1 MHQLQREPKVQR
13 EHERIFAVCPV
24 ESIRAEARR
33 CGVVPKRAPAPDP
46 RKRARK
52 KGRVSG
58 GGGRSGKAIE
68 VPGANT
74 GARVSM
80 PGAKASADDA
90 SSSTAV
96 LPPSVKGGVRSL
108 KHICPQMQRRGK
120 LHPGQ
125 AHRRLPGEEIAHSPG
140 FARQDQ
146 VPSAPTIHERHAKHE
161 VGQPPRQRRSHH
173 AIASRTHE
181 RLTAAA

>member
-1 MHQLQREPKVQR
+1 MHQLQRERRLQR
-13 EHERIFAVCPV
+13 EHERRFAVCRLASRV
-24 ESIRAEARR
+24 DIVRAEARR
-33 CGVVPKRAPAPDP
+33 CGVVRKRAPAPDP

-96 LPPSVKGGVRSL
+96 LPPSVKGRVRL
-108 KHICPQMQRRGK
+108 LQHICPQMQ
-120 LHPGQ
+120 
-125 AHRRLPGEEIAHSPG
+125 
-140 FARQDQ
+140 
-146 VPSAPTIHERHAKHE
+146 
-161 VGQPPRQRRSHH
+161 
-173 AIASRTHE
+173 
-181 RLTAAA
+181 